1 MVAARRTA
9 SSTLTG
15 RDGDPLAADASGGA
29 AGRAGATWPLVALV
43 AVVALALVGAGLVVS
58 GVVPVRV
65 VPAEGSAEAGF
76 ARDMSTHHAQ
86 AVQMAELIRTRTEDA
101 ELRTIAADI
110 ALTQQAQIGWMS
122 GWLDVWRLPAHSS
135 ADPMAW
141 MHDDGVGAMAM
152 DDGGTA
158 DAVPMPGMAAG
169 AEVARLRD
177 AEGVAAERLFLRLMI
192 DHHRGGVDMAE
203 AVLERSDNVQ
213 VRRLAEAIVVSQEAE
228 ITALRELLDAR

>member
-15 RDGDPLAADASGGA
+15 RDGDPLAADATGGA
-29 AGRAGATWPLVALV
+29 AGRARATWPLVALV
-43 AVVALALVGAGLVVS
+43 AVVALAFVGAALVVS

-122 GWLDVWRLPAHSS
+122 GWLDVWGLPAHSS

-141 MHDDGVGAMAM
+141 MHDDGAGAMAM
-152 DDGGTA
+152 DDGGRA
-158 DAVPMPGMAAG
+158 DTVPMPGMAAG
-169 AEVARLRD
+169 AELARLRD

-213 VRRLAEAIVVSQEAE
+213 VRRLADAIVVSQEAE
-228 ITALRELLDAR
+228 ITAMRELLDAR